1 MKERLCLSLAGR
13 ELRVYLKFIEGGEDK
28 MPIYEYKAVDGAHC
42 RLCKGRFEVR
52 QGMNDEPLKR
62 CPECGSEI
70 RKLFSRP
77 FLGRKESFSHE
88 GPFNYMEDEADELGL
103 EEDLAEDEVW
113 E

>member
-1 MKERLCLSLAGR
+1 
-13 ELRVYLKFIEGGEDK
+13 
-28 MPIYEYKAVDGAHC
+28 MPIYEYKAVDDAHC

-52 QGMNDEPLKR
+52 QGINDEPLER
-62 CPECGSEI
+62 CPECGAEI
-70 RKLFSRP
+70 RRLFSRP
-77 FLGRKESFSHE
+77 FLWRKESFSHE